1 MIFHISSIKLQR
13 FRHYNA
19 GLKNVAVN
27 SGKKVCSGFVMVF
40 LTFTLFSQN
49 KLVTENSLPDAW
61 TSYQKVA
68 SYERDFAD
76 MKAHGIGLVDMD
88 ARDVADAREKL
99 KLARQF
105 GMKYHINLPDITERA
120 NLVREAGFEPVDALM
135 IGGVYQGKAIDRHLF
150 QFKAGKNTIIIE
162 PPVYNKAFAY
172 TENDGST
179 SEAGLGDRIAHY
191 YPEMTSPVKA
201 EIVVPLKK
209 FDGKQHLKI
218 ITAKI
223 TEAPAGSKP
232 EFDSVTPDMPI
243 ASETKNRKLYQ
254 VSFDLTGLEAALLNQ
269 VGIAVYWPYH
279 GTRKYWLFGRGN
291 VSAAAST
298 TKQTLQKV
306 VQKELAKWTKANNG
320 NFPSDVVVAVRYGD
334 ECFYITGHSQT
345 NGSAAVNYPL
355 WDFSAPTI
363 NTFHKHAGETEY
375 PRTWGFPEIYGEDAY
390 GWWMYNLHEQ
400 TANLVGVV
408 HEEIAKTAP
417 GLKVFRNT
425 TRMGVF
431 DLSNNLDGSGQE
443 LLARKLDIV
452 HLDPYPV
459 VGGEYTDAIPRDMSY
474 CSGLAR
480 RYNKPLVPWMQAHV
494 YGKLQHITPEQ
505 VDRMA
510 DEQWAQGI
518 DGIIWLGYGDTY
530 PNVRPDSWKRAA
542 AFHQKLASGLPPK
555 PQAKLAVLRSYNSMA
570 IASLWGNGQ
579 IRNPSD
585 WLLQQFIEV
594 WSVQRKQPYDV
605 FEVPPVLTASEK
617 ENLEFQLK
625 NYTNIVSTLPR
636 KGAWIIDG
644 KQIGNTVDQLEAK
657 EWQQKLE
664 KELDK
669 KGW

>member
-1 MIFHISSIKLQR
+1 MKQNF
-13 FRHYNA
+13 
-19 GLKNVAVN
+19 LKNN
-27 SGKKVCSGFVMVF
+27 YCRRIGFVIAT
-40 LTFTLFSQN
+40 TFMFFNLLAQTLPPSPN
-49 KLVTENSLPDAW
+49 ALPVAW

-68 SYERDFAD
+68 TYELDFAD
-76 MKAHGIGLVDMD
+76 MKAHGIGLVDMN
-88 ARDVADAREKL
+88 ASDVADAREKL

-120 NLVREAGFEPVDALM
+120 NLVREEGYEPVDALM

-191 YPEMTSPVKA
+191 YPEMSNPAKA

-218 ITAKI
+218 ITAQI

-232 EFDSVTPDMPI
+232 EFDSVTPDMPV
-243 ASETKNRKLYQ
+243 AQETKNRKLYQ
-254 VSFDLTGLEAALLNQ
+254 LSFDLTGLDAALLNQ

-279 GTRKYWLFGRGN
+279 GTKKYWIFGRGN
-291 VSAAAST
+291 VSAAAVG
-298 TKQTLQKV
+298 TKLALQKV
-306 VQKELAKWTKANNG
+306 VQKELNKWTEANTG
-320 NFPSDVVVAVRYGD
+320 TFPSDVVMAVRYGD

-345 NGSAAVNYPL
+345 NGSEAVSYPL
-355 WDFSAPTI
+355 WDFSAPTVMAFK
-363 NTFHKHAGETEY
+363 NHAGDSEY

-400 TANLVGVV
+400 LANLVGTV
-408 HEEIAKTAP
+408 HGEIAKLAP

-425 TRMGVF
+425 TRMGIF

-443 LLARKLDIV
+443 LLTQNLDIV

-459 VGGEYTDAIPRDMSY
+459 VGGEYTEAIPRDMSY

-480 RYNKPLVPWMQAHV
+480 RYNKPLIPWMQAHV
-494 YGKLQHITPEQ
+494 YGKLQNVTPEQ
-505 VDRMA
+505 VVRMTQ
-510 DEQWAQGI
+510 EQWDQGV

-530 PNVRPDSWKRAA
+530 PNVRPDSWERAA
-542 AFHQKLASGLPPK
+542 AFHRKLATALPPK
-555 PQAKLAVLRSYNSMA
+555 PKVKLAVLRSYNAMA
-570 IASLWGNGQ
+570 LTSIFENGQ
-579 IRNPSD
+579 IKNPTD
-585 WLLQQFIEV
+585 WLLQQFLEV

-605 FEVPPVLTASEK
+605 FEVPPVLTAK
-617 ENLEFQLK
+617 QKANLEEQLK
-625 NYTNIVSTLPR
+625 NYTNIVSTVPW
-636 KGAWIIDG
+636 KDAWIFND
-644 KQIGNTVDQLEAK
+644 KVIGNIVDQTK
-657 EWQQKLE
+657 TTEWQQKLE
-664 KELDK
+664 QKLGE